1 MDRRLPP
8 SRSTSGPN
16 QPHPLPI
23 FLAYRQTSSST
34 HQNNEQRA
42 LSAGAAAYFQ
52 KPADND
58 ELLSGIRTNLANISS
73 EQTRADAAAVL
84 SGAGSVRTSG

>member
-1 MDRRLPP
+1 MDRRLLP
-8 SRSTSGPN
+8 SRSTSGPG

-34 HQNNEQRA
+34 YQRNEQRA
-42 LSAGAAAYFQ
+42 LKAGAAAYFQ

-58 ELLSGIRTNLANISS
+58 ELSSAIRTNLANVCS
-73 EQTRADAAAVL
+73 EQTPL
-84 SGAGSVRTSG
+84 PS